1 MGVGESIS
9 PGYIFVQSIPLKWFN
24 GGLRYMG
31 DGESLLNQGFYEYG
45 ICKVFISFGLLGK
58 SSFWMGY
65 RLKWKAPAAGRGFLF
80 KLYPV

>member
-1 MGVGESIS
+1 
-9 PGYIFVQSIPLKWFN
+9 
-24 GGLRYMG
+24 MG